1 MYARPRAAEIDRGQ
15 AANISSRRGAPID
28 LASAPMTLPIW
39 LVILLG
45 FLSAIALLD
54 RLLVPGVR
62 WWLGRRL
69 QRAVDELNRRL
80 FKTTRRE
87 VLVDR
92 LAHDPKL
99 IESIDAQA
107 RHGDTPREVLHARV
121 RRYAEEIV
129 PSFSAYAYFRA
140 GYAAARVVAKSL
152 YRVRVGYADDEGLS
166 RIPHDASVV
175 FVMNHR
181 SNMDYVL
188 VAYLAADRTAL
199 SYAVGEWARIWP
211 LQTLIRAMGAYF
223 VRRDSKD
230 PLYRR
235 VLERWVQIA
244 ADAGV
249 VQAIFPEGGLS
260 RDGTL
265 RPPRLGLLGYMLRPF
280 DPRGERDVVFVPVGI
295 NYDRVFEDRTQLLAA
310 DPERSRPGFGR
321 TIAGGASFVGR
332 NLKLLVMGRWYRF
345 GYACVNFG
353 TPLSLRAWCRERDV
367 DFRGLDAEARM
378 ARIGEFG
385 TEIMRRVG
393 AYVPVTPVA
402 LVASVLAEDLDR
414 MWTGV
419 ELRAAVA
426 ARSRELEAAG
436 AHVYVPRDDRDYAI
450 AVGIRML
457 VLRRVVEEVGE
468 GFRVRT
474 EERRLLEYYANSV
487 GHLIN
492 GDCP

>member
-1 MYARPRAAEIDRGQ
+1 
-15 AANISSRRGAPID
+15 
-28 LASAPMTLPIW
+28 MTLPVW
-39 LVILLG
+39 LVVVLSL
-45 FLSAIALLD
+45 LSAVAVLD
-54 RLLVPGVR
+54 RVLLPGVR

-80 FKTTRRE
+80 HLRLDPFKTTRRQ

-92 LAHDPKL
+92 LAHDPKVL
-99 IESIDAQA
+99 EAVEVHA
-107 RHGDTPREVLHARV
+107 RGTDTPREVLLARV

-129 PSFSAYAYFRA
+129 PSFSAYVYFRA
-140 GYAAARVVAKSL
+140 GYWVAKSVAKFL
-152 YRVRVGYADDEGLS
+152 YRVRIGYADDDGLS
-166 RIPHDASVV
+166 KIPHDASVV

-230 PLYRR
+230 ALYRR

-244 ADAGV
+244 AEAGV
-249 VQAIFPEGGLS
+249 VQAIFPEGGLT
-260 RDGTL
+260 RDGRL

-280 DPRGERDVVFVPVGI
+280 DARGERDVVFVPVGI
-295 NYDRVFEDRTQLLAA
+295 NYDRVFEDRSQLLAA
-310 DPERSRPGFGR
+310 DPEARRPGFLSAV
-321 TIAGGASFVGR
+321 AGAAGFVVR

-353 TPLSLRAWCRERDV
+353 TPVSLRVWCRERGIE
-367 DFRGLDAEARM
+367 FRELDADARM

-385 TEIMRRVG
+385 AELMRRVG

-402 LVASVLAEDLDR
+402 LVASALADGGDR
-414 MWTGV
+414 VWSGV
-419 ELRAAVA
+419 ELRGAVA
-426 ARSRELEAAG
+426 ARQRELEAAG
-436 AHVYVPRDDRDYAI
+436 AHVYVPRDDHDYAI
-450 AVGIRML
+450 SVGIRML

-468 GFRVRT
+468 GLRVR
-474 EERRLLEYYANSV
+474 EGERRLLEYYANSV
-487 GHLIN
+487 VHF
-492 GDCP
+492 